1 MHDRLLLT
9 AFSELAAE
17 CDVVVLAQASMAR
30 VIEHTQ
36 DQAGGPTVLTSPDS
50 GMSQLSALFP
60 SKDS

>member
-1 MHDRLLLT
+1 LLLA

-36 DQAGGPTVLTSPDS
+36 DQPGGPAVLASPGS
-50 GMSQLSALFP
+50 GMTQLRTLFP